1 MNQTNFEHAGF
12 ALMMQSV
19 FLLLGVSVFHD
30 VATLSWIGAAFA
42 SAFFLG
48 REHAQREYKIGDPS
62 KLIGYEAFDFWR
74 WKLDAV
80 LDLVFPVIASVTVAL
95 VVQFLL

>member
-1 MNQTNFEHAGF
+1 MSQTNFEHAGF

-19 FLLLGVSVFHD
+19 FLLLGVFVFRE
-30 VATLSWIGAAFA
+30 VTMLAWIGAAFA

-48 REHAQREYKIGDPS
+48 REHAQREYKLGDPS
-62 KLIGYEAFDFWR
+62 KLIGHEAFDIWR

-80 LDLVFPVIASVTVAL
+80 LDLVFPVVA
-95 VVQFLL
+95 VVAVAAGVMFLR

>member
-19 FLLLGVSVFHD
+19 FLLLGVFVFHE
-30 VATLSWIGAAFA
+30 VTMLAWIGAAF
-42 SAFFLG
+42 
-48 REHAQREYKIGDPS
+48 
-62 KLIGYEAFDFWR
+62 
-74 WKLDAV
+74 
-80 LDLVFPVIASVTVAL
+80 PVVASVAVAL

>member
-12 ALMMQSV
+12 AMMMQIP
-19 FLLLGVSVFHD
+19 FILLGLLVFNNPSML
-30 VATLSWIGAAFA
+30 AWTGSAFA

-62 KLIGYEAFDFWR
+62 KLIGYEAFDIWR
-74 WKLDAV
+74 WKTDAQ
-80 LDLVFPVIASVTVAL
+80 LDLLFPVTASVGVSAMITL
-95 VVQFLL
+95 YL

>member
-12 ALMMQSV
+12 ALVMQAV
-19 FLLLGVSVFHD
+19 FILLGVFVFHD
-30 VATLSWIGAAFA
+30 ISTLAWIGAAFV

-62 KLIGYEAFDFWR
+62 KLIGYEAFDIWR
-74 WKLDAV
+74 WKLDAK
-80 LDLVFPVIASVTVAL
+80 LDLLLPVVASLGVAITVSVSL
-95 VVQFLL
+95 